1 MKAPRP
7 FYRLFLAPIPF
18 APLKR
23 ILNVGK
29 CFQVEPEVI
38 RSHLLFELNTEFLA
52 KSIKDFIG

>member
-1 MKAPRP
+1 MKARAH
-7 FYRLFLAPIPF
+7 FIAFFLAPIPF

-52 KSIKDFIG
+52 ESIKDFIG